1 MTCSVGAARATMA
14 HGVELRAIH
23 GTPASQP
30 RWRTRR
36 CGARATVAGAPR
48 ALWAAATASLVRR
61 ISNNERFKYIVLGVT
76 VLGLLAI
83 LVLMLVMGNWL
94 FAPLVAFVLWVV
106 IDGLRRELRPK
117 RRGAGPNG

>member
-1 MTCSVGAARATMA
+1 M
-14 HGVELRAIH
+14 
-23 GTPASQP
+23 
-30 RWRTRR
+30 
-36 CGARATVAGAPR
+36 
-48 ALWAAATASLVRR
+48 RR

-94 FAPLVAFVLWVV
+94 FAPLVALVLWVV